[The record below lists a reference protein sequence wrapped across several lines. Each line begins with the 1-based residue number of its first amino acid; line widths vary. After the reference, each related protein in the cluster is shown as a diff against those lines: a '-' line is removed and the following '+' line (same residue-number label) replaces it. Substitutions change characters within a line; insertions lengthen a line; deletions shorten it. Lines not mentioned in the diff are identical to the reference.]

1 MLGPG
6 QALNL
11 RILSAQTCSCS
22 QTSWNHMSRAG
33 RPQGACNP
41 TPAALAGGR
50 EEPRPKEL
58 PTRVHT
64 SVTRTCGHY
73 GPQWYGCVDTVILS
87 DTHVCTP
94 QWHIHV
100 DTVVLSE
107 AHAWTPWYWGI
118 QQCISESSNQTR
130 SSQQLRMEGKEDI
143 LPILWTFQDRKIV
156 LKI

>member
-11 RILSAQTCSCS
+11 RILSAQTYSVPRPAGTTWAE
-22 QTSWNHMSRAG
+22 QGDPRVPATLPQLLWLVAG
-33 RPQGACNP
+33 RSP
-41 TPAALAGGR
+41 GR
-50 EEPRPKEL
+50 RSSP
-58 PTRVHT
+58 HM
-64 SVTRTCGHY
+64 CI
-73 GPQWYGCVDTVILS
+73 PQWHVHVDTIVLS
-87 DTHVCTP
+87 DMDVWTP